1 MQRHKVFPPPII
13 IMASPEWS
21 QFMLVPRYF
30 IRNMAPAYQLLTAGP
45 TYHTLYLF
53 IHPLPNPVALHSLSL
68 SSLHSPQAG
77 GGAPPASLT
86 GTGLDGGRRGR
97 CGGRPPDLVDG
108 GGAAALLP
116 RRAGS
121 PSLLPAPSLGGH
133 GGRGAGR
140 RRGSWCSGGAGRPC
154 SLLLPRFGAAD
165 GPAPSSSL
173 DSGRRRPE
181 PLSGSLSPAGDL
193 SGQ

>member
-45 TYHTLYLF
+45 TYHTLHFLST
-53 IHPLPNPVALHSLSL
+53 HSPNPVALHSLSL

-77 GGAPPASLT
+77 GGAPPASLV
-86 GTGLDGGRRGR
+86 GTGLDGGR

-108 GGAAALLP
+108 GDAAALLP

-133 GGRGAGR
+133 GGRSAGR
-140 RRGSWCSGGAGRPC
+140 RRGSWCSGGAGLPC
-154 SLLLPRFGAAD
+154 SLLLPRFGAAAA
-165 GPAPSSSL
+165 GAPL
-173 DSGRRRPE
+173 
-181 PLSGSLSPAGDL
+181 
-193 SGQ
+193 